1 MRSEAATP
9 PGSRSARTGTPSSS
23 SARASAA
30 ASVVLPD
37 PSRPSMLTRRP
48 RGTAA
53 TISTMPVG
61 MTATLEGTKHHPH
74 ARAVLG
80 AALAPGARPSH
91 AYLFHGPAG
100 TGKGTAARAFAAELL
115 ADGAADPERVRA
127 RVAAGVHPDF
137 TWVAPSGVHEMR
149 VDDVAEPV
157 VSAATRTPFEARR
170 RVFVLERADT
180 LHERAANRLLKT
192 LEEPAEYVHLIL

>member
-30 ASVVLPD
+30 ASVVLPE

-61 MTATLEGTKHHPH
+61 MTADL
-74 ARAVLG
+74 
-80 AALAPGARPSH
+80 
-91 AYLFHGPAG
+91 
-100 TGKGTAARAFAAELL
+100 
-115 ADGAADPERVRA
+115 DRVRA

-149 VDDVAEPV
+149 VEDVAEPV

-180 LHERAANRLLKT
+180 LNDQAANRLLKT
-192 LEEPAEYVHLIL
+192 LEEPAAHVHLILVTDRLAEVLPTIVSRCQLVRFDPLPVAEIARRLAAEDVAAHTAEAC